1 MYDYNGPL
9 EQMLFC
15 FNASQNLEPDRIDDK
30 CDILLKIFLLH
41 KRYSS
46 LTKLDI
52 IQI

>member
-1 MYDYNGPL
+1 MYDYNEQL

-30 CDILLKIFLLH
+30 CDIKMLLLH
-41 KRYSS
+41 KRYSY